1 MIDSNVQQIVQKLRG
16 AVQYDADPLRGQE
29 VIERKSEPGHT
40 RRHRTRE
47 EERGLAAE
55 PFRGD
60 QPVHD
65 DESRPDPH
73 QAQHYVHEGECRRTK
88 APYPCFL
95 RTTLMDP
102 LWLGSLRTHR
112 RAAVLRVS
120 RL

>member
-1 MIDSNVQQIVQKLRG
+1 
-16 AVQYDADPLRGQE
+16 
-29 VIERKSEPGHT
+29 VIERKSEPGNT

-47 EERGLAAE
+47 EERGPAVE

-60 QPVHD
+60 QLAHD

-73 QAQHYVHEGECRRTK
+73 QAQHYVHEGACRRTE
-88 APYPCFL
+88 APYPCFF
-95 RTTLMDP
+95 RTALMDP

-112 RAAVLRVS
+112 WAAVLRVS